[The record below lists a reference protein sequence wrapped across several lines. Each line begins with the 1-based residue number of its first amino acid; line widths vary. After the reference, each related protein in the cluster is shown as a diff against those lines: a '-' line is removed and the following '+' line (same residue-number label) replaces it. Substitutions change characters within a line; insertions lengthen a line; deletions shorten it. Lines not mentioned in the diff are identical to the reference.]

1 MENIYFSNILVCQ
14 VLRRM
19 RWFSYSPS
27 SSWMKHSWGFEFE
40 CLVQGLVKNV
50 GSRTNYVV
58 IFSFSFLIWK
68 WKHYICMKVKVAQSC
83 LTLCDPMVPLSL
95 EFSRP
100 EYWSGS
106 LLQGIFPTQ
115 GLSLRSPALQVV
127 SLPSGP
133 PGKPKNT
140 GVGSLFHLQRIFLT
154 QESNQDLLHCRQI
167 PFQLNNRSIRRI
179 HGKYFTWVVY
189 HCFCCVTKSCPILLW
204 PYRLLSNRLL
214 CPWDFPHKNTAVGSY
229 FLL

>member
-106 LLQGIFPTQ
+106 LLQGI
-115 GLSLRSPALQVV
+115 V
-127 SLPSGP
+127 S
-133 PGKPKNT
+133 
-140 GVGSLFHLQRIFLT
+140 T
-154 QESNQDLLHCRQI
+154 QEPNPASLVSCIARQTPCHWCHLGI
-167 PFQLNNRSIRRI
+167 EYYMVP
-179 HGKYFTWVVY
+179 
-189 HCFCCVTKSCPILLW
+189 
-204 PYRLLSNRLL
+204 
-214 CPWDFPHKNTAVGSY
+214 
-229 FLL
+229 